1 MSMSDK
7 PDTLRNEEI
16 VVEMESNSS
25 PWTDVFQEE
34 GHAASSDATAT
45 DGPSQSERAPQS
57 GTDSDSRAT
66 HEALSVIFA

>member
-7 PDTLRNEEI
+7 PDTLRDEET

-34 GHAASSDATAT
+34 GFTTPSHATHTDA
-45 DGPSQSERAPQS
+45 PSQSERASQS
-57 GTDSDSRAT
+57 DMDADSRAT
-66 HEALSVIFA
+66 HEALLAIFA